1 MNEQMNEQMNA
12 QKAAERVKLYN
23 VLILRDFRENRSLW
37 KALLQTIVHFRD
49 SPEMEPYQEEIA
61 QLMETVDSEFNCC
74 SYLLTLDLKAIDFL
88 DNFFLL
94 ELGGEDFIRSISS
107 DQKTIAFTQAMQ
119 LLVLRAQI
127 LDKFLSDP
135 EFLSCWGD

>member
-1 MNEQMNEQMNA
+1 MNA

-23 VLILRDFRENRSLW
+23 ALILRDFRENHSLW

-49 SPEMEPYQEEIA
+49 FPELETYQEEIA

-88 DNFFLL
+88 DNFLL
-94 ELGGEDFIRSISS
+94 ELGGEDFLRSISS
-107 DQKTIAFTQAMQ
+107 DQETIAFTKAMQ

-135 EFLSCWGD
+135 EFLSHWDD

>member
-1 MNEQMNEQMNA
+1 MNEQMNA

-23 VLILRDFRENRSLW
+23 ALILRDFRENRSLW

-49 SPEMEPYQEEIA
+49 FPEMEPYQGEIA
-61 QLMETVDSEFNCC
+61 QLMETVGSEFNC
-74 SYLLTLDLKAIDFL
+74 SYLLTMDLKAIDFL
-88 DNFFLL
+88 DNFLL
-94 ELGGEDFIRSISS
+94 ELGGEDFLRSISS
-107 DQKTIAFTQAMQ
+107 DQETIAFTKAMQ

-135 EFLSCWGD
+135 EFMRNLDD

>member
-1 MNEQMNEQMNA
+1 MNA
-12 QKAAERVKLYN
+12 QKAAERVKSYN
-23 VLILRDFRENRSLW
+23 ALILRDFRENHLLW

-49 SPEMEPYQEEIA
+49 SPEMGAYQEEIA

-88 DNFFLL
+88 DNFLL
-94 ELGGEDFIRSISS
+94 ELGGEDFIKSISS
-107 DQKTIAFTQAMQ
+107 DRETIAFTQAMQ

-135 EFLSCWGD
+135 EFLSYWDD

>member
-1 MNEQMNEQMNA
+1 MNA
-12 QKAAERVKLYN
+12 QKAAERVKSYN
-23 VLILRDFRENRSLW
+23 ALILRDFRENRSLW

-49 SPEMEPYQEEIA
+49 SPEMGTYQEEIA

-88 DNFFLL
+88 DNFFL

-107 DQKTIAFTQAMQ
+107 DQETIAFTQAMQ

-135 EFLSCWGD
+135 EFMSYWND

>member
-1 MNEQMNEQMNA
+1 MNEQMNA
-12 QKAAERVKLYN
+12 QKAAERVKSYN
-23 VLILRDFRENRSLW
+23 ALILRDFRENHLLW

-49 SPEMEPYQEEIA
+49 SPEMGAYQEEIA

-88 DNFFLL
+88 DNFLL
-94 ELGGEDFIRSISS
+94 ELGGEDFIKSISS
-107 DQKTIAFTQAMQ
+107 DRETIAFTQAMQ

-135 EFLSCWGD
+135 EFLSYWDD

>member
-1 MNEQMNEQMNA
+1 MNEQMNA

-23 VLILRDFRENRSLW
+23 ALILRDFRENRSLW

-49 SPEMEPYQEEIA
+49 FPEMEAYQEEIA
-61 QLMETVDSEFNCC
+61 QIMETVDSEFNCC

-88 DNFFLL
+88 DNFLL
-94 ELGGEDFIRSISS
+94 ELGGEDFIKSISS
-107 DQKTIAFTQAMQ
+107 DQETIAFTQAMQ
-119 LLVLRAQI
+119 RLVLRAQI

-135 EFLSCWGD
+135 EFLSYWDD

>member
-1 MNEQMNEQMNA
+1 MNEQMNEMNA

-23 VLILRDFRENRSLW
+23 ALILRDFRENRSLW

-49 SPEMEPYQEEIA
+49 SPEMGTYQEEIA

-88 DNFFLL
+88 DNFLL

-107 DQKTIAFTQAMQ
+107 DQETIAFTQAMQ
-119 LLVLRAQI
+119 LLVSRAQI

-135 EFLSCWGD
+135 EFLSYWDD

>member
-1 MNEQMNEQMNA
+1 MNA

-23 VLILRDFRENRSLW
+23 ALILRDFRENRSLW

-49 SPEMEPYQEEIA
+49 FPEMEPYQGEIA
-61 QLMETVDSEFNCC
+61 QLMETVDSEFNC

-88 DNFFLL
+88 DNFLL
-94 ELGGEDFIRSISS
+94 ELGGEDFLRSISS
-107 DQKTIAFTQAMQ
+107 DQETIAFTKAMQ
-119 LLVLRAQI
+119 LLVSRAQI

-135 EFLSCWGD
+135 EFLSYWDD

>member
-1 MNEQMNEQMNA
+1 MNEQMNA
-12 QKAAERVKLYN
+12 QKAAERVKSYN
-23 VLILRDFRENRSLW
+23 ALILRDFRENRSLW

-49 SPEMEPYQEEIA
+49 SPEMGTYQEEIA

-88 DNFFLL
+88 NNFLL
-94 ELGGEDFIRSISS
+94 ELGGEDFIKSISS
-107 DQKTIAFTQAMQ
+107 DQETIAFTQAMQ

-135 EFLSCWGD
+135 EFLSYWDD

>member
-1 MNEQMNEQMNA
+1 MNA

-23 VLILRDFRENRSLW
+23 ALILRDFRENRSLW

-49 SPEMEPYQEEIA
+49 SPEMGTYQEEIT

-88 DNFFLL
+88 DNFFL
-94 ELGGEDFIRSISS
+94 ELGGEDFIKSISS
-107 DQKTIAFTQAMQ
+107 DQETIAFTQAMQ

-135 EFLSCWGD
+135 EFLSYWDD

>member
-1 MNEQMNEQMNA
+1 MNA
-12 QKAAERVKLYN
+12 QKAAERVKSYN
-23 VLILRDFRENRSLW
+23 ALILRDFRENRSLW

-49 SPEMEPYQEEIA
+49 SPEMGTYQEEIA

-88 DNFFLL
+88 NNFLL
-94 ELGGEDFIRSISS
+94 ELGGEDFLRSISS
-107 DQKTIAFTQAMQ
+107 DQETIAFTQAMQ

-135 EFLSCWGD
+135 EFLSYWDD

>member
-1 MNEQMNEQMNA
+1 MNEMNA
-12 QKAAERVKLYN
+12 QKAAERVKSYN
-23 VLILRDFRENRSLW
+23 ALLLRDFRENRSLW

-49 SPEMEPYQEEIA
+49 SPEMGTYQEEIA

-88 DNFFLL
+88 DNFFL

-107 DQKTIAFTQAMQ
+107 DQETIAFTQAMQ

-135 EFLSCWGD
+135 EFLSYWDD

>member
-1 MNEQMNEQMNA
+1 MNEQMNA

-23 VLILRDFRENRSLW
+23 ALILRDFRENHSLW

-49 SPEMEPYQEEIA
+49 SPEMGTYQEEIA

-88 DNFFLL
+88 DNFLL
-94 ELGGEDFIRSISS
+94 ELGGEDFIKSISS
-107 DQKTIAFTQAMQ
+107 DQETIAFTQAMQ

-135 EFLSCWGD
+135 EFLSYWDD

>member
-1 MNEQMNEQMNA
+1 MNA
-12 QKAAERVKLYN
+12 QKAAERVKSYN
-23 VLILRDFRENRSLW
+23 ALILRDFRENHLLW

-49 SPEMEPYQEEIA
+49 SPEMGAYQEEIA

-74 SYLLTLDLKAIDFL
+74 SHLLTLDLKAIDFL
-88 DNFFLL
+88 DNFIL
-94 ELGGEDFIRSISS
+94 ELGGEDFIKSISS
-107 DQKTIAFTQAMQ
+107 DQETIAFTQAMQ

-135 EFLSCWGD
+135 EFLSYWDD

>member
-1 MNEQMNEQMNA
+1 MNA

-23 VLILRDFRENRSLW
+23 ALILRDFRENRSLW

-49 SPEMEPYQEEIA
+49 SPEMGTYQEEIA

-88 DNFFLL
+88 DNFLL
-94 ELGGEDFIRSISS
+94 ELGGEDFLRSISS
-107 DQKTIAFTQAMQ
+107 DQETIAFTKAMQ
-119 LLVLRAQI
+119 LLVSRAQI

-135 EFLSCWGD
+135 EFLSYWDD

>member
-1 MNEQMNEQMNA
+1 MNA

-23 VLILRDFRENRSLW
+23 ALILRDFRENRSLW

-49 SPEMEPYQEEIA
+49 SPDMGTYQEEIA

-88 DNFFLL
+88 DNFLL
-94 ELGGEDFIRSISS
+94 ELGGEDFLRSISS
-107 DQKTIAFTQAMQ
+107 DQETIAFTKAMQ

-135 EFLSCWGD
+135 EFLSHWDD

>member
-1 MNEQMNEQMNA
+1 MNA

-23 VLILRDFRENRSLW
+23 ALILRDFRENRSLW

-49 SPEMEPYQEEIA
+49 SPEMGTYQEEIA

-88 DNFFLL
+88 DNFLL
-94 ELGGEDFIRSISS
+94 ELGGEDFLRSISS
-107 DQKTIAFTQAMQ
+107 DQETIAFTKAMQ
-119 LLVLRAQI
+119 LLVSRAQI

-135 EFLSCWGD
+135 EFMRNLDD

>member
-1 MNEQMNEQMNA
+1 MNEQMNA
-12 QKAAERVKLYN
+12 QKAAERVKSYN
-23 VLILRDFRENRSLW
+23 ALILRDFRENRSLW

-49 SPEMEPYQEEIA
+49 SPEMGTYQEEIA

-88 DNFFLL
+88 DNFLL
-94 ELGGEDFIRSISS
+94 ELGGEDFIKSISS
-107 DQKTIAFTQAMQ
+107 DQETIAFTQAMQ

-135 EFLSCWGD
+135 EFLSYWDD

>member
-1 MNEQMNEQMNA
+1 MNEQMNA

-23 VLILRDFRENRSLW
+23 ALILRDFRENRSLW
-37 KALLQTIVHFRD
+37 KALLQTIAHFRD
-49 SPEMEPYQEEIA
+49 SPEMGAYQEEIA

-88 DNFFLL
+88 DNFLL
-94 ELGGEDFIRSISS
+94 ELGGEDFLRSISS
-107 DQKTIAFTQAMQ
+107 DQETIAFTKAMQ

-135 EFLSCWGD
+135 EFLSYWDD

>member
-1 MNEQMNEQMNA
+1 MNKQMNEMNA
-12 QKAAERVKLYN
+12 QKAAERVKSYN
-23 VLILRDFRENRSLW
+23 ALLLRDFRENRSLW

-49 SPEMEPYQEEIA
+49 SPEMGTYQEEIA

-88 DNFFLL
+88 DNFFL

-107 DQKTIAFTQAMQ
+107 DQETIAFTQAMQ

-135 EFLSCWGD
+135 EFLSYWDD

>member
-1 MNEQMNEQMNA
+1 MNEQMNEMNA

-23 VLILRDFRENRSLW
+23 ALILRDFRENRSLW

-49 SPEMEPYQEEIA
+49 SPEMGTYQEEIA

-88 DNFFLL
+88 DNFLL
-94 ELGGEDFIRSISS
+94 ELGGEDFIKSISS
-107 DQKTIAFTQAMQ
+107 DQETIAFTQAMQ
-119 LLVLRAQI
+119 LLVSRAQI

-135 EFLSCWGD
+135 EFLSYWDD

>member
-1 MNEQMNEQMNA
+1 MNEQMNEMNA
-12 QKAAERVKLYN
+12 QKAAERVKSYN
-23 VLILRDFRENRSLW
+23 ALLLRDFRENRSLW

-49 SPEMEPYQEEIA
+49 SPEMGTYQEEIA

-88 DNFFLL
+88 DNFFL

-107 DQKTIAFTQAMQ
+107 DQETIAFTQAMQ

-127 LDKFLSDP
+127 LD
-135 EFLSCWGD
+135 

>member
-1 MNEQMNEQMNA
+1 MNEQMNA
-12 QKAAERVKLYN
+12 QKAAERVKSYN
-23 VLILRDFRENRSLW
+23 ALILRDLRENRSLW

-49 SPEMEPYQEEIA
+49 SPEMGAYQEEIA

-88 DNFFLL
+88 DNFLL
-94 ELGGEDFIRSISS
+94 ELGGEDFIKSISS
-107 DQKTIAFTQAMQ
+107 DRETIAFTQAMQ

-135 EFLSCWGD
+135 EFLSYWDD

>member
-1 MNEQMNEQMNA
+1 MNEQMNEMNA
-12 QKAAERVKLYN
+12 QKAAERVKSYN
-23 VLILRDFRENRSLW
+23 ALLLRDFRENRSLW

-49 SPEMEPYQEEIA
+49 SPEMGTYQEEIA

-88 DNFFLL
+88 DNFFL

-107 DQKTIAFTQAMQ
+107 DQETIAFTQAMQ

-135 EFLSCWGD
+135 EFLSYWDD

>member
-1 MNEQMNEQMNA
+1 MNA

-23 VLILRDFRENRSLW
+23 ALILRDFRENRSLW

-49 SPEMEPYQEEIA
+49 SPEMGTYQEEIA

-88 DNFFLL
+88 DNFLL
-94 ELGGEDFIRSISS
+94 ELGGEDFIKSISS
-107 DQKTIAFTQAMQ
+107 DQETIAFTQAMQ
-119 LLVLRAQI
+119 LLVSRAQI

-135 EFLSCWGD
+135 EFLSYWDD

>member
-1 MNEQMNEQMNA
+1 MNEQMNA

-23 VLILRDFRENRSLW
+23 ALILRDFRENRSLW

-49 SPEMEPYQEEIA
+49 SPEMGTYQEEIA

-88 DNFFLL
+88 DNFLL
-94 ELGGEDFIRSISS
+94 ELGGEDFLRSISS
-107 DQKTIAFTQAMQ
+107 DQETIAFTKAMQ

-135 EFLSCWGD
+135 EFMRNLDD

>member
-1 MNEQMNEQMNA
+1 MNEQMNA

-23 VLILRDFRENRSLW
+23 ALILRDFRENRSLW

-49 SPEMEPYQEEIA
+49 FPEMGTYQEEIA

-88 DNFFLL
+88 DNFLL
-94 ELGGEDFIRSISS
+94 ELGGEDFLRSISS
-107 DQKTIAFTQAMQ
+107 DQETIAFTKAMQ

-135 EFLSCWGD
+135 EFLSYWDD

>member
-1 MNEQMNEQMNA
+1 MNA

-23 VLILRDFRENRSLW
+23 ALILRDFRENRSLW

-49 SPEMEPYQEEIA
+49 SPEMGTYQEEIA
-61 QLMETVDSEFNCC
+61 QLMETVGSEFNCC

-88 DNFFLL
+88 DNFLL
-94 ELGGEDFIRSISS
+94 ELGGEDFIKSISS
-107 DQKTIAFTQAMQ
+107 DQETIAFTQAMQ

-135 EFLSCWGD
+135 EFLSYWDD

>member
-1 MNEQMNEQMNA
+1 MNA

-23 VLILRDFRENRSLW
+23 ALILRDFRENRSLW

-49 SPEMEPYQEEIA
+49 FPEMEPYQGEIA
-61 QLMETVDSEFNCC
+61 QLMETVGSEFNC
-74 SYLLTLDLKAIDFL
+74 SYLLTMDLKAIDFL
-88 DNFFLL
+88 DNFLL
-94 ELGGEDFIRSISS
+94 ELGGEDFLRSISS
-107 DQKTIAFTQAMQ
+107 DQETIAFTKAMQ

-135 EFLSCWGD
+135 EFLSYWDD

>member
-1 MNEQMNEQMNA
+1 MNEQMNA
-12 QKAAERVKLYN
+12 QKAAERVKSYN
-23 VLILRDFRENRSLW
+23 ALILRDFRENRPLW
-37 KALLQTIVHFRD
+37 KALLRTIVHFRD
-49 SPEMEPYQEEIA
+49 FPEMEPYQGEIA

-88 DNFFLL
+88 DNFLL
-94 ELGGEDFIRSISS
+94 ELGGEDFLRSISS
-107 DQKTIAFTQAMQ
+107 DQETIAFTKAMQ

-135 EFLSCWGD
+135 EFLSYWDD